1 MRSHFTNS
9 VKGLAVALLSAI
21 VLTQCSS
28 VEKPTDD
35 AEAGQPIKS
44 INEQSDIDRS
54 AEQWL
59 QEATSSDTTIQQQQ
73 ALIGAALAFQ
83 QQQQWQRSAA
93 VIGAMEAAAEDLPIA
108 QQNLPQFQLAKAQ
121 WYFHQQQWQRA
132 INNIEP
138 SLKRLNKR
146 KQRLQALVL
155 VAESYARLG
164 DYWQASISQIEAEQF
179 NGQVTAAD
187 SAESIWRYLRQA
199 PTQQLPEQ
207 RPLTTNTAGWWRVA
221 SLFHQH
227 QRNPEQLSKQFQQW
241 LTNYPDHLA
250 GHVVDQWLA
259 EDWQAPEKIIA
270 LLPLTGRYAPQGTAV
285 RDGLIAAAAE
295 STLSIEFIDTNRFNV
310 EQQREQALQ
319 ANATHIIG
327 PLLKQQVQAWLQQPL
342 VGPYHL
348 FLNEAEIPES
358 GIINQRYL
366 QFALAPEDEARQAA
380 ARISDKTQRAPLLFS
395 VANGSGQR
403 LVNSFQQ
410 RWQQQENPAV
420 EVGWYND
427 QNEMQGIVEERLG
440 ISASKQRIRQVK
452 IAAGEVII
460 DEQERS
466 RADIDAVY
474 LPGNLE
480 QVRLLKPFIDV
491 NLSPFAPPLTVFA
504 SSAVHE
510 RSNMSGDADLSG
522 VEFSE
527 SPAIIGQHSKSNY
540 VEDWLQARSNARLS
554 DGRLFNMGY
563 DSVHLSQQAAL
574 LNFVPGAS
582 WAGFNG
588 QLSVSFNRVQRKLDW
603 AIFKDNKVQPIE

>member
-35 AEAGQPIKS
+35 TEVKQPIEPIS
-44 INEQSDIDRS
+44 EQSESVRS

-59 QEATSSDTTIQQQQ
+59 QQAASAETSNKQQR

-83 QQQQWQRSAA
+83 QQQQWQQSAA
-93 VIGAMEAAAEDLPIA
+93 VIGAIEAAADVTSIA
-108 QQNLPQFQLAKAQ
+108 AQNLALFQLAKAH
-121 WYFHQQQWQRA
+121 WYFNQQQWQQA
-132 INNIEP
+132 INTIEP
-138 SLKRLNKR
+138 SLKRLNNR
-146 KQRLQALVL
+146 EQRLQALIL
-155 VAESYARLG
+155 VADSYARLG
-164 DYWQASISQIEAEQF
+164 EYWQASLSQIEAEQF
-179 NGQVTAAD
+179 NRQAKAAD
-187 SAESIWRYLRQA
+187 SAEAIWRYLRQVSS
-199 PTQQLPEQ
+199 QQLPER
-207 RPLTTNTAGWWRVA
+207 RPLTTDTAGWWRVA
-221 SLFHQH
+221 SLFQQY
-227 QRNPEQLSKQFQQW
+227 QRQPEQLAKQFQQW
-241 LTNYPDHLA
+241 LSNYPDHHA
-250 GHVVDQWLA
+250 KHVVEQWLA
-259 EDWQAPEKIIA
+259 GDWQAPDNIIA
-270 LLPLTGRYAPQGTAV
+270 LLPLSGRYAPQGTAV

-295 STLSIEFIDTNRFNV
+295 STLTIQFIDTNRYDV

-327 PLLKQQVQAWLQQPL
+327 PLLKQHVQAWLQEPL

-348 FLNEAEIPES
+348 FLNEAEMPES

-380 ARISDKTQRAPLLFS
+380 ARINDKTQRAPLLFS
-395 VANGSGQR
+395 VANKSGQR

-410 RWQQQENPAV
+410 RWQQEDNPTV
-420 EVGWYND
+420 EVGWYNEQSD
-427 QNEMQGIVEERLG
+427 MQGIVEERLG
-440 ISASKQRIRQVK
+440 ISASKERIRQVK
-452 IAAGEVII
+452 IAAGKII
-460 DEQERS
+460 VDEQERS

-540 VEDWLQARSNARLS
+540 VKDWLQARSNTRLS
-554 DGRLFNMGY
+554 DARLFNMGY
-563 DSVHLSQQAAL
+563 DSVYLLQQAAL
-574 LNFVPGAS
+574 LNFVPGVS
-582 WAGFNG
+582 WSGFNG
-588 QLSVSFNRVQRKLDW
+588 QLSVSFNRVQRELNW
-603 AIFKDNKVQPIE
+603 AIFRDNKVQPIE

>member
-9 VKGLAVALLSAI
+9 VKGVAVALLSAI

-28 VEKPTDD
+28 VQKPADD
-35 AEAGQPIKS
+35 TEFKQPVES
-44 INEQSDIDRS
+44 ISTQPDGVART

-59 QEATSSDTTIQQQQ
+59 DEAVAAETPADQQY

-83 QQQQWQRSAA
+83 QQQQWQKSAA
-93 VIGAMEAAAEDLPIA
+93 VIGAIEAAEAPVTNE
-108 QQNLPQFQLAKAQ
+108 NLPQFQLAKAH
-121 WYFHQQQWQRA
+121 WHFKQQQWQQA
-132 INNIEP
+132 IKTIEP

-146 KQRLQALVL
+146 DQRLQALTL
-155 VAESYARLG
+155 VADSHARLG
-164 DYWQASISQIEAEQF
+164 EYWQAAISQIEAEQF
-179 NGQVTAAD
+179 SQHD
-187 SAESIWRYLRQA
+187 SATAGAEAIWRYLRQA
-199 PTQQLPEQ
+199 SSHQLPDR
-207 RPLTTNTAGWWRVA
+207 RPLTTNIAGWWRVA
-221 SLFHQH
+221 KSFHQY
-227 QRNPEQLSKQFQQW
+227 QQQPKQLAQQFQQW
-241 LTNYPDHLA
+241 LSSYPDHHA
-250 GHVVDQWLA
+250 RQIVEQWLA
-259 EDWQAPEKIIA
+259 ADWQAPENIIA
-270 LLPLTGRYAPQGTAV
+270 LLPLSGRYALQGTAV

-295 STLSIEFIDTNRFNV
+295 STFTIRFIDTNRYNV

-342 VGPYHL
+342 IGPYHL
-348 FLNEAEIPES
+348 FLNEADTPES

-380 ARISDKTQRAPLLFS
+380 ARISEKTERAPLLFS
-395 VANGSGQR
+395 VANASGQR

-410 RWQQQENPAV
+410 RWQQQDNPPA
-420 EVGWYND
+420 EVGWYN
-427 QNEMQGIVEERLG
+427 QQSEMQGIVEERLG
-440 ISASKQRIRQVK
+440 ISGSKERIRQVK
-452 IAAGEVII
+452 IAAGKIII

-491 NLSPFAPPLTVFA
+491 NLSPFAPPLTVFG

-527 SPAIIGQHSKSNY
+527 SPAILGQHNKSNY
-540 VEDWLQARSNARLS
+540 VMDWLQKRSNARLS
-554 DGRLFNMGY
+554 DARLFNMGY
-563 DSVHLSQQAAL
+563 DSVYLLQQAAL
-574 LNFVPGAS
+574 LNFVPGINWS
-582 WAGFNG
+582 GFNG
-588 QLSVSFNRVQRKLDW
+588 QLSVSFNRVQRELDW